1 MLNNPVPNSEHYTKM
16 ALPQKMEDLMTQLR
30 GMTVQ
35 EKNKVIN
42 ALIHQE
48 GFQLIQSKQPYRG

>member
-1 MLNNPVPNSEHYTKM
+1 MLDNPTPNSEHYTKM
-16 ALPQKMEDLMTQLR
+16 ALPQKVKVLMTQLR

-48 GFQLIQSKQPYRG
+48 SFQLIQSKQSCRE